1 MDPGRPIVTD
11 VPAPV
16 PEHALIGIP
25 RPVEI
30 AGRRLATLVDTP
42 GRFTALLESLYL
54 ARPTAF
60 GVDTETANFEKGGLY
75 RESPSLLQLAFRARD
90 EDVRVA
96 VVDLLAVR
104 DVRPLQPFLVHPAAI
119 VFAHNYAFDG
129 RMLTRVGLRPR
140 CVYDTCRAA
149 RVLYEGGAR
158 LADLSERLLGTPME
172 KELQVSDWGRRP
184 LSREQIAYA
193 ARDAADTLVIGE
205 IVRGILPDL
214 PDSLPPLPPG
224 GRAAY
229 RALTAWRA
237 DVATA
242 ARVYPEDVLPQRT
255 LRELAL
261 RRPTTP
267 ADLRATPGIGETR
280 LARYG
285 AGILGALAAAEL
297 AALVAGTTLA
307 GLRVAAAHLEDDG
320 VHLRLEVDPH
330 FVPTAATQAVLA
342 AALAEPRPW
351 RLLRPA
357 LAGLRLSSVLGGG
370 PEHVPD
376 PGGRILPLFGGV

>member
-119 VFAHNYAFDG
+119 VFAHNYAYDG

-320 VHLRLEVDPH
+320 VHLRLEADPH
-330 FVPTAATQAVLA
+330 FAPTAATPAVLA

>member
-119 VFAHNYAFDG
+119 VFAHNYAYDG

-320 VHLRLEVDPH
+320 VHLRLEADPH
-330 FVPTAATQAVLA
+330 FVPTAATPAVLA
-342 AALAEPRPW
+342 VALAEPRPW

-370 PEHVPD
+370 PEGVPD